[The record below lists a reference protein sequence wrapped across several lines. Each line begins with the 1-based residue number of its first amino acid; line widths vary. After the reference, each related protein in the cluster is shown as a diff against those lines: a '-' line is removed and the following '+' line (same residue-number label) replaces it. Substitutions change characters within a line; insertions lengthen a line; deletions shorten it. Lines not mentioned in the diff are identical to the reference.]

1 MGLYIVLSA
10 LRCGS
15 ELIDKE
21 IAMFASKFIKGCMVL
36 TTTLTIAA
44 CASAPAPTHRWA
56 STEDVDRARYA
67 QDHARCQ
74 ADANISVTA
83 SELETNSSA
92 FAKYKQCMNNNG
104 YVLTAYNN

>member
-1 MGLYIVLSA
+1 
-10 LRCGS
+10 
-15 ELIDKE
+15 
-21 IAMFASKFIKGCMVL
+21 MFTSKLVKSFMVFG
-36 TTTLTIAA
+36 TTLAIAA

-56 STEDVDRARYA
+56 SSEDVDRARYA
-67 QDHARCQ
+67 QDHASCQ

-83 SELETNSSA
+83 NELETNSSA